1 MHISRH
7 LTRFSRACG
16 SAFAAL
22 LLMAAPA
29 ANASFSVDVHPAGAI
44 PDLPDPAGRA
54 GKRGGTVNCAICGK
68 PVERVRPCEYYRR
81 RGEAVCDECCEEC
94 HRTEPFPCPD
104 HDEREREKTEG

>member
-29 ANASFSVDVHPAGAI
+29 ANAGPGG
-44 PDLPDPAGRA
+44 PRWNGGWNRY
-54 GKRGGTVNCAICGK
+54 GK
-68 PVERVRPCEYYRR
+68 
-81 RGEAVCDECCEEC
+81 
-94 HRTEPFPCPD
+94 
-104 HDEREREKTEG
+104 